1 VILLRT
7 EKKKNGAAL
16 AYDSRQS
23 QLVESGRVGASAY
36 ACSTL
41 REGDALRGRLSATP
55 DGEQAR
61 SASLQHGTPI
71 GTDGLA
77 ASLGAACQEPRPDG
91 VNIKG
96 DASFLSAGTAYPV
109 ILDFKRELSVTA
121 DLDRTEGTNT
131 ALGSVIANERISAV
145 RLGTKYT
152 WSEAKRSASIGVSY
166 ARGIELDE
174 SRTSVPG
181 ASPAFNRTSLSANAL
196 QVISPRLRLRLRG
209 TAQWSG
215 RALPANERL
224 AIGGAEFGRGFDNA
238 LLSFDRG
245 YAVMIEP
252 AFRPLSSGAFAG
264 SEIYLFADYA
274 DGMISPDTL
283 TERTFDLGSAGVGT
297 RIVYKDIA
305 SLGLEIAEPWKQPVD
320 GLDDDPVVTVSW
332 GIRYQR

>member
-1 VILLRT
+1 MPTARCA
-7 EKKKNGAAL
+7 K
-16 AYDSRQS
+16 
-23 QLVESGRVGASAY
+23 
-36 ACSTL
+36 
-41 REGDALRGRLSATP
+41 ATP

-61 SASLQHGTPI
+61 SASLQYGTPI
-71 GTDGLA
+71 GTDGLT
-77 ASLGAACQEPRPDG
+77 ASLGAAYQETRPDG

-96 DASFLSAGTAYPV
+96 DASFLSAGIAYSV
-109 ILDFKRELSVTA
+109 ILVFKRELSVTA
-121 DLDRTEGTNT
+121 DLDRTESTNT

-166 ARGIELDE
+166 ARGIDLDE

-181 ASPAFNRTSLSANAL
+181 ASPAFNRTSLSASAL

-224 AIGGAEFGRGFDNA
+224 AIGGAECGRGFDNA

-252 AFRPLSSGAFAG
+252 AFRPLSSGAFAS
-264 SEIYLFADYA
+264 SELYLFADYA
-274 DGMISPDTL
+274 DGMIGPDTL
-283 TERTFDLGSAGVGT
+283 SERTFDLGSAGVGT
-297 RIVYKDIA
+297 RIVYKDMA

-320 GLDDDPVVTVSW
+320 GLDDDPIVTVSW
-332 GIRYQR
+332 GFRYQR